1 MKAVNIIL
9 SILVLLMA
17 LASAVFSYFL
27 FEKRSELVSGW
38 GKMAVAINSSSKEL
52 DKNSGTKIADELTP
66 SALAHENYAGLDA
79 LLAKFADQSRKIIA
93 ERDALADALLRI
105 GRTIKQNPSENALRN
120 LATYNNSKN
129 AIVLGVNTTISNR
142 DRTNANISNFVSG
155 DLKAGPVSRDKL
167 ERGDKSALDGAVQAV
182 RTARERRSHYES
194 QLRAIASQSGL
205 SGNSLNFN
213 GTSYRN
219 ATRQVTQAVSKLR
232 SERVRL
238 QGELGK
244 VQSQNRQ
251 LTANLA
257 ASKKNLAA
265 AEQKLSLRDRQIN
278 GYKKALNLI
287 GPDLPMPWLDGSKE
301 ARAKVL
307 GHVIKVDT
315 DYGYLAVDLGTSS
328 RVKQPI
334 GDKFLEVDPRIAPKD
349 ELVVA
354 RGDLSAGNAE
364 FIARIELDKVGTECS
379 TADLPASAAQ
389 KIKVGDIVYIESA
402 K

>member
-129 AIVLGVNTTISNR
+129 AIVLGVNTAISNR

-167 ERGDKSALDGAVQAV
+167 ERGDRSALDGAVQAV
-182 RTARERRSHYES
+182 RAARERRSHYES
-194 QLRAIASQSGL
+194 QLRAVASQSGI
-205 SGNSLNFN
+205 SGSSLNFTGN
-213 GTSYRN
+213 YRD
-219 ATRQVTQAVSKLR
+219 ATRRVTQAVSKLR

-244 VQSQNRQ
+244 AQSQNRQ
-251 LTANLA
+251 LTASLA
-257 ASKKNLAA
+257 ASKKNLTA
-265 AEQKLSLRDRQIN
+265 AEQKLALRDRQIN

-307 GHVIKVDT
+307 GHVVKVDT

-379 TADLPASAAQ
+379 TADLPASAAK